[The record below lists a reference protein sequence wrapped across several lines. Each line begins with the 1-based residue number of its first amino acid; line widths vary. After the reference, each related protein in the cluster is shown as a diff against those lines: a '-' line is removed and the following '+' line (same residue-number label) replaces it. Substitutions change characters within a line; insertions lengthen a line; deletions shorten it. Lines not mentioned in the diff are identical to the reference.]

1 MTMGGIFR
9 DLILI
14 AMGANLT
21 MFAGGALLNS
31 NDLMFLA
38 VLNILMLGVGLTVR
52 DHLKDNGEDNE

>member
-1 MTMGGIFR
+1 MSGLFR

-21 MFAGGALLNS
+21 MFAGGALLSS
-31 NDLMFLA
+31 NDLMILS

-52 DHLKDNGEDNE
+52 EHLKDDSEKNE

>member
-1 MTMGGIFR
+1 MSGLFR

-14 AMGANLT
+14 AMGANLA

-31 NDLMFLA
+31 NDLMFLS

-52 DHLKDNGEDNE
+52 DHLKDGSEKNE

>member
-1 MTMGGIFR
+1 MSGLFR

-21 MFAGGALLNS
+21 MFAGGALLSS
-31 NDLMFLA
+31 NDLMILS

-52 DHLKDNGEDNE
+52 DHLKDDSEKNE

>member
-1 MTMGGIFR
+1 MSDLFR

-21 MFAGGALLNS
+21 MFAGGALLSS
-31 NDLMFLA
+31 NDLMILS

-52 DHLKDNGEDNE
+52 DHLKDDSEKNE